1 MSEATREIKP
11 PKMKPREMRLR
22 LVVRRHALPET
33 RIIFTVSL
41 DEDPGIADLIEYV
54 NGVVPLES
62 DDWGLEDYVA
72 ELHDAEGNA
81 FDLLHFQRVASVL
94 KPDEEVL

>member
-1 MSEATREIKP
+1 
-11 PKMKPREMRLR
+11 MKPREMRLR

-33 RIIFTVSL
+33 RIILPVSL
-41 DEDPGIADLIEYV
+41 DEDPSIADLIDLV

-62 DDWGLEDYVA
+62 EDWGLEDYVA
-72 ELHDAEGNA
+72 ELHDGEGSA
-81 FDLLHFQRVASVL
+81 FDLLHFQRVVSVL